1 MVFLKSTHF
10 PTIWFNARGRPT
22 LIHFFL
28 GVFSVRLASSAA
40 CGSVPPGISSL
51 GAIQLL
57 RANPKL
63 DVGRQ

>member
-1 MVFLKSTHF
+1 MIIKIRTGGAD
-10 PTIWFNARGRPT
+10 WFNARRRPV

-51 GAIQLL
+51 GAIHLL
-57 RANPKL
+57 SADPKL
-63 DVGRQ
+63 EVGRQ

>member
-1 MVFLKSTHF
+1 MRERGGAF
-10 PTIWFNARGRPT
+10 ARLPAGDHPA

-51 GAIQLL
+51 GAIHLL
-57 RANPKL
+57 PADPKL
-63 DVGRQ
+63 EVGRQ